1 METVPRIVKKLLKYV
16 VRSLD
21 LAILGCNVSRESL
34 EDAKKVFN
42 KLRPSLHF
50 SEVPFVDNLQST
62 KVEVFL
68 RDNHLILSVLV
79 MDGSTTSDS
88 YDKQRWME
96 CQRLVENIKDK
107 VGM

>member
-1 METVPRIVKKLLKYV
+1 M
-16 VRSLD
+16 
-21 LAILGCNVSRESL
+21 AILGCNVSRESL
-34 EDAKKVFN
+34 EDAKKVLN
-42 KLRPSLHF
+42 KLRLSLHL
-50 SEVPFVDNLQST
+50 SEEPYVDNLQST

-68 RDNHLILSVLV
+68 RDNPFKFSVLV
-79 MDGSTTSDS
+79 MEGSTTSDS

>member
-1 METVPRIVKKLLKYV
+1 MCRL
-16 VRSLD
+16 
-21 LAILGCNVSRESL
+21 
-34 EDAKKVFN
+34 
-42 KLRPSLHF
+42 SLHL
-50 SEVPFVDNLQST
+50 SEEPYVDNLQST

-68 RDNHLILSVLV
+68 RDNPFKFSVLV
-79 MDGSTTSDS
+79 MEGSTTSDS

>member
-1 METVPRIVKKLLKYV
+1 M
-16 VRSLD
+16 
-21 LAILGCNVSRESL
+21 SRESL
-34 EDAKKVFN
+34 EDAKKVLN
-42 KLRPSLHF
+42 KLRPSLHL
-50 SEVPFVDNLQST
+50 SEEPYVDNLQST

-68 RDNHLILSVLV
+68 RDNPFKFSVLV
-79 MDGSTTSDS
+79 MEGSTTSDS

>member
-1 METVPRIVKKLLKYV
+1 MF
-16 VRSLD
+16 RSLD

-42 KLRPSLHF
+42 KLRPSLYF
-50 SEVPFVDNLQST
+50 SEEPFVDNLQST

-68 RDNHLILSVLV
+68 RDNHFILSVLV

-96 CQRLVENIKDK
+96 CQQLVENIKDK
-107 VGM
+107 VGMLSKCLQ